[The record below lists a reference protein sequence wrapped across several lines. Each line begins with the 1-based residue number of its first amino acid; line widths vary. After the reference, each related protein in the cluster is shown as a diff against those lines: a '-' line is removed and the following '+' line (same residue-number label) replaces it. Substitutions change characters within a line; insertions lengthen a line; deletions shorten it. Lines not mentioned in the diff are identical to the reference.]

1 MNEVSCMN
9 KKQFIKTSDI
19 ETRNKL
25 LNLGVQEIMSN
36 ETNTYVFLN
45 CNKLQF
51 SNDIDLSKIKYSNM
65 LCI

>member
-1 MNEVSCMN
+1 MN
-9 KKQFIKTSDI
+9 KKQFVKTSDI

-25 LNLGVQEIMSN
+25 LNLGFQEVMSN